1 MRQLLGY
8 LVSAKFQ
15 ALATEMHI
23 FHPPPH
29 PDFALPKRSWG
40 NLDCLARMRPAGLP
54 SYYCY
59 LRDIWEL
66 Q

>member
-1 MRQLLGY
+1 
-8 LVSAKFQ
+8 
-15 ALATEMHI
+15 MHI